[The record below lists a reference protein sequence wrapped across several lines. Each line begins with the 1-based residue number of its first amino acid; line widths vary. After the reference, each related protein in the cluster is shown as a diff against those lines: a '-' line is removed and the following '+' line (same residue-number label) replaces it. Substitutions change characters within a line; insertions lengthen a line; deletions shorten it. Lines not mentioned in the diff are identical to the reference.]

1 MTFQDTLTHGTL
13 DNIYVKYEEML
24 NRSIQ
29 KHDAD
34 SGSPSDT
41 NYFVKKP
48 KVLNKKEQAFFK
60 LQQNGSR
67 VVYTNGNHE

>member
-13 DNIYVKYEEML
+13 DNINIKYEEML

-29 KHDAD
+29 KHDAG

-41 NYFVKKP
+41 NYFVKKQ
-48 KVLNKKEQAFFK
+48 KDLNKKSKKFFEI
-60 LQQNGSR
+60 NRDGSR
-67 VVYTNGNHE
+67 IVYTKGNHE